1 MGPVTILDRHPISD
15 PWLAASVSVPA
26 DRCGPPG
33 MANGG
38 WVAGTVAAHLGP
50 GAVQVDL
57 RAPTPLE
64 KPLDLRAADDRATL
78 SLDERVLV
86 DAMRTPGAVRAPAPV
101 DWPAGE
107 AATAAFAGHHD
118 HPFPGCFVCGTAR
131 AAGDG
136 LRIFPGPVPGV
147 EGLVAAV
154 FTPHPAHA
162 GPSGRLPGPA
172 VWAALDCPTA
182 WAHLASG
189 EVPLLARLRA
199 EVRGPVHAGRPY
211 LVVAEVMGRDG
222 RKAYGR
228 AGIYDTVGHLLA
240 ASEALWIMR
249 R

>member
-1 MGPVTILDRHPISD
+1 
-15 PWLAASVSVPA
+15 

-107 AATAAFAGHHD
+107 AATAACAVHHA
-118 HPFPGCFVCGTAR
+118 HPFPGCFVCGAAR

-136 LRIFPGPVPGV
+136 LRIAPGPVPGG

-154 FTPHPAHA
+154 FAPHPAHA

-182 WAHLASG
+182 WA
-189 EVPLLARLRA
+189 
-199 EVRGPVHAGRPY
+199 
-211 LVVAEVMGRDG
+211 
-222 RKAYGR
+222 
-228 AGIYDTVGHLLA
+228 
-240 ASEALWIMR
+240 
-249 R
+249 